1 MSRPRSKATKLA
13 DIRFR
18 GPLAPFANELEV
30 RLRRAGYTPLSTT
43 SVLRLCSHL
52 SRWLAENDL
61 DADDLSSVVVERYL
75 NHRREVGRTSAR
87 TAQSLVPLMAML
99 RDSGVLRM
107 ADPPEPA
114 TPEEELMGSFERYLR
129 VERALASE
137 TTGAYVARARRFLER
152 RGGIASLSSLDAADI
167 TAAVLHEAD
176 VSVGSAQ
183 YLVAAL
189 RAFLRYLFLVGLL
202 ERDLSGAALT
212 VTGRRR
218 SSLPIGI
225 TQCDTVALLGS
236 CDRRRNIGRRD
247 YAVLIVLVRLGLRA
261 SEVASLRLDDLDW
274 RAGEVTVAGKGARV
288 DRLPLPSDV
297 GEAIVAY
304 LERGRPRCDQRRLFL
319 RAVAPIGPL
328 GRGAI
333 SSIVRHACRRAGIRE
348 VGAHRLRHT
357 AASAMLAAGA
367 PLEEIGQVLR
377 HASTSSTL
385 NYARVDVAALRRV
398 AQPWPGNGA
407 R

>member
-18 GPLAPFANELEV
+18 GPLTPFASELEV

-43 SVLRLCSHL
+43 NVLRLCSHL

-61 DADDLSSVVVERYL
+61 DADDLSSTVVERYL

-99 RDSGVLRM
+99 RDSGVPRM
-107 ADPPEPA
+107 AEPPEPV
-114 TPEEELMGSFERYLR
+114 TPEEELMASFERYLR

-152 RGGIASLSSLDAADI
+152 RGGIASLSSLGAADI
-167 TAAVLHEAD
+167 SAAVLREAEL
-176 VSVGSAQ
+176 SVGSAQ

-225 TQCDTVALLGS
+225 TQSDTVALLGS

-297 GEAIVAY
+297 GEAIAAY

-328 GRGAI
+328 GRGGI
-333 SSIVRHACRRAGIRE
+333 SSIVRHACRRAGLTE

-398 AQPWPGNGA
+398 AQPWPGSGA

>member
-1 MSRPRSKATKLA
+1 
-13 DIRFR
+13 
-18 GPLAPFANELEV
+18 
-30 RLRRAGYTPLSTT
+30 
-43 SVLRLCSHL
+43 
-52 SRWLAENDL
+52 
-61 DADDLSSVVVERYL
+61 
-75 NHRREVGRTSAR
+75 
-87 TAQSLVPLMAML
+87 MA
-99 RDSGVLRM
+99 
-107 ADPPEPA
+107 
-114 TPEEELMGSFERYLR
+114 SFERYLR

-137 TTGAYVARARRFLER
+137 TTGAYVVRARRFLEQQ
-152 RGGIASLSSLDAADI
+152 GGVASLSSLGAGDI
-167 TAAVLHEAD
+167 AAAVLREAH

-225 TQCDTVALLGS
+225 AHRDTMALLGS

-261 SEVASLRLDDLDW
+261 SEVANLRLDDLDW
-274 RAGEVTVAGKGARV
+274 RAGEVTVAGKGARI
-288 DRLPLPSDV
+288 DRLPLPADV
-297 GEAIVAY
+297 GEAIAGY
-304 LERGRPRCDQRRLFL
+304 LKRGRPRCDQRSLFL
-319 RAVAPIGPL
+319 RAIAPTGPL

-333 SSIVRHACRRAGIRE
+333 SSIVRHACRRAGIVE

-357 AASAMLAAGA
+357 VASQMLVAGA

-377 HASTSSTL
+377 HASTSSTM
-385 NYARVDVAALRRV
+385 NYARVDVAVLRHV
-398 AQPWPGNGA
+398 AQPWPGSGA